1 MQLINRYKNKNT
13 TFTTNIYK
21 IVSVRK
27 TSTGENII
35 TDIVKI
41 KKVKLYTKKPSL
53 SLRKSLKLINSPTQ
67 NCFN

>member
-1 MQLINRYKNKNT
+1 NRYKNKNT

-35 TDIVKI
+35 TDTVKI

-53 SLRKSLKLINSPTQ
+53 SLRKSLKLINSPT
-67 NCFN
+67 

>member
-1 MQLINRYKNKNT
+1 LINRYKNKNT

-35 TDIVKI
+35 TDTVKI

-53 SLRKSLKLINSPTQ
+53 SLRKSLKLINSPT
-67 NCFN
+67 

>member
-1 MQLINRYKNKNT
+1 RYKNKNT

-35 TDIVKI
+35 TDTVKI

-53 SLRKSLKLINSPTQ
+53 SLRKSLKLINSPT
-67 NCFN
+67 

>member
-1 MQLINRYKNKNT
+1 INRYKNKNT

-35 TDIVKI
+35 TDTVKI

-53 SLRKSLKLINSPTQ
+53 SLRKSLKLINSPT
-67 NCFN
+67 